1 MGFSVTDVG
10 YKADVPDRA
19 IKKHTATIHCSN
31 TLSLLQ
37 RKISNALLY
46 HAYPELMLKE
56 EHAINIKHLCRL
68 IGYQGNNHAAIK
80 VALKGLISTVIE
92 WNVMQDDMA
101 GENWTASAIIAS
113 VSLEGATC
121 YYAYSP
127 RMKQLLHSPSLFGK
141 IDLVIQSQFR
151 SSYGL
156 ALYENCVRYRG
167 LPQTKWFDLPVFKKL
182 MGVPEEHYPVFRD
195 FKRRVLDKA
204 INEVNAYADL
214 KITSEYGRVGRQIVK
229 VRFKL
234 SEGQGAVVGQAQEE
248 KTSRLAMLKKK
259 LGIFGLSKKQIHHLM
274 KHYTPPYI
282 EEKIA
287 IIESS
292 KQYQARQVRNHA
304 GLLLSALKDDYQKRS
319 LDRDQPSK
327 EQSVWPDEYRALEK
341 GMTSIHQQ
349 YLFYREERITQAID
363 ALREDERM
371 ALMQAFES
379 HAAEVIHGVLRV
391 QGHKYS
397 RENILQS
404 PPVSALFRQFALN
417 QLNIPLIDIEQ
428 FVQGLPDALRFA
440 WEQLKIK
447 EN

>member
-1 MGFSVTDVG
+1 
-10 YKADVPDRA
+10 
-19 IKKHTATIHCSN
+19 
-31 TLSLLQ
+31 
-37 RKISNALLY
+37 
-46 HAYPELMLKE
+46 
-56 EHAINIKHLCRL
+56 
-68 IGYQGNNHAAIK
+68 
-80 VALKGLISTVIE
+80 
-92 WNVMQDDMA
+92 
-101 GENWTASAIIAS
+101 
-113 VSLEGATC
+113 
-121 YYAYSP
+121 
-127 RMKQLLHSPSLFGK
+127 MKQLLHSPSLFGK